1 MKKNQHFLVVGGGVA
16 GIAVSKHFID
26 QDQHLLFFVA

>member
-26 QDQHLLFFVA
+26 QSILLFFVA